1 MWPEIS
7 AVSFCCCQKKKEKEK
22 RNISTCD
29 SSSCYPTFTP
39 PLAITS
45 SATNLS
51 ALLAGMSDKL
61 VTWKLINL
69 IWRNLIYVN
78 NFWSSSLWRKG
89 YEERQRE
96 GIEALL
102 LRFSYAG
109 YIR

>member
-1 MWPEIS
+1 MAGDLRRVLLLLS
-7 AVSFCCCQKKKEKEK
+7 KKKEKEK

-29 SSSCYPTFTP
+29 SSSCYPTFYP

>member
-1 MWPEIS
+1 
-7 AVSFCCCQKKKEKEK
+7 
-22 RNISTCD
+22 
-29 SSSCYPTFTP
+29 
-39 PLAITS
+39 
-45 SATNLS
+45 
-51 ALLAGMSDKL
+51 MSDKL

>member
-7 AVSFCCCQKKKEKEK
+7 AVSFCCCQKKKKKKKETYQHV
-22 RNISTCD
+22 I
-29 SSSCYPTFTP
+29 PLPATP
-39 PLAITS
+39 PSPPPAITS